1 MVNVKV
7 LKSKTQPTDPHCQ
20 DKPDFLYVSC
30 RNKSCGDKSFYLQ
43 ILPKPIFNSRS
54 LRSGEGWRNRTPSLI
69 SRLSKWQKNYVFEIS
84 SASSRKSEIENS
96 RNLGENERTSS
107 SSDFASDRFDGFRSS
122 TDFSFSFSFRQRV
135 SFFAALPR
143 TSDQGCSSKTFSCN
157 FFELI

>member
-30 RNKSCGDKSFYLQ
+30 RRKSCGDKKCHLQ

-54 LRSGEGWRNRTPSLI
+54 RRSGEGWRNRTPSLI

-84 SASSRKSEIENS
+84 SASRKSEIEKS
-96 RNLGENERTSS
+96 RNLEMAKKNIGENERTLS
-107 SSDFASDRFDGFRSS
+107 SSDSASDRFDGFLSL
-122 TDFSFSFSFRQRV
+122 TDFSFSFLLPSKGLIFCC
-135 SFFAALPR
+135 FAANIWSGLL
-143 TSDQGCSSKTFSCN
+143 S
-157 FFELI
+157 